1 MPPAKADRIIVA
13 KSERRLYL
21 VRGGEVMRSYLVRPE
36 HRRVAG
42 WIGYGVLPAL
52 GFAMNVWLWSGLSRQ
67 TFYVGLGWL
76 ALGFCQLLWLTR
88 GFTRPAPTLS
98 MN

>member
-1 MPPAKADRIIVA
+1 
-13 KSERRLYL
+13 
-21 VRGGEVMRSYLVRPE
+21 MRSSMGGCVAN
-36 HRRVAG
+36 RRETSCG
-42 WIGYGVLPAL
+42 RN